1 MKIIVGI
8 VALVALYFAAPRLFE
23 PASLDSILLWLPL
36 ILVVAL
42 GQLLVVISGGID
54 VSVGSILGCSAMT
67 MGVFLKSNPD
77 VSILT
82 MLGLASGVGLLLGL
96 INGALVAYAK
106 LPPLIVTIGT
116 LATFRGLAFLV
127 SQSQTITGS
136 MLPDSLGKLA
146 NNGLQLGKVTVSW
159 LALFAFALAL
169 VVGLWLRFSRA
180 GRGIFAVGSQP
191 EAASRRG
198 LSVPKT
204 QLLVYSISG
213 LLAGAGGMIY
223 ASRFGLVHPGTAGRG
238 LELTVIAAV
247 AIAGTKLTGGT
258 GSVAKVTLSGLLLS
272 ILTVSLSVF
281 GVPADFQLLLY
292 GLVLLIAV
300 CSDGYIRGRKQS
312 VA

>member
-1 MKIIVGI
+1 MKIVIGI
-8 VALVALYFAAPRLFE
+8 IAAIALFFAAPRLFE
-23 PASLDSILLWLPL
+23 PASLDSILLWLPI

-42 GQLLVVISGGID
+42 GQMLVITSGGID
-54 VSVGSILGCSAMT
+54 VSVGSIIGCSAMT
-67 MGVFLKSNPD
+67 LGVFLKSNPD

-82 MLGLASGVGLLLGL
+82 MLGLASGVGLLLGF
-96 INGALVAYAK
+96 INGALIAYAK

-127 SQSQTITGS
+127 SKSQTITGS

-146 NNGLQLGKVTVSW
+146 NNGLHLGKVTVSW
-159 LALFAFALAL
+159 LALFALAIAI
-169 VVGLWLRFSRA
+169 VMGLWLRFSHA
-180 GRGIFAVGSQP
+180 GRAIYAIGSQP
-191 EAASRRG
+191 EAATRRG
-198 LSVPKT
+198 LSVSKT
-204 QLLVYSISG
+204 QLLVYSICG

-258 GSVAKVTLSGLLLS
+258 GSVVKVALSALLLS
-272 ILTVSLSVF
+272 VITISLSVF
-281 GVPADFQLLLY
+281 GVNADYQNLLY
-292 GLVLLIAV
+292 GLVLLVAV
-300 CSDGYIRGRKQS
+300 CSDGYIRGRKS